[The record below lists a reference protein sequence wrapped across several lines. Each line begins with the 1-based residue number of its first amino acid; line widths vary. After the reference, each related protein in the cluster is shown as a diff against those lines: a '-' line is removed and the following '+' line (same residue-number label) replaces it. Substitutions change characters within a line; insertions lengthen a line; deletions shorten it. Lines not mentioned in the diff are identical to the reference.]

1 MAYRELNIIVNQALH
16 GYQNGHQLLAA
27 STNLSL
33 KAKRT
38 LLFQS
43 DLTGSIQVG
52 FESYIT
58 GYPIKETNHYVFAR
72 TWYAQEM
79 ERPGCVWTHSLLLD
93 LADIGKLPDLSI
105 LNSLFKRPKINS
117 FDSYNSELIFDAVK
131 ISIALKK
138 NESEINDYMGA
149 IMEALYQSPNTTCLI
164 PQNSSQNLENEI
176 LNIWSEQW
184 PRLRRNFT
192 FCTGALNLKVLEGEE
207 YDLQIIP
214 EKLTSNIN
222 RQSKNSNVVN
232 FEQTHF
238 DDWLNIL
245 KKYDRKEIH
254 RFLWTFGADVEGKRS
269 NYIPLL
275 KLFQSLHSPDFS
287 LSEVNNFVTKYF
299 PDSDKGK
306 FLKKNFFGAN
316 SILPVSEKVLI
327 DFLLSNSNN
336 LFINYNELQIADR
349 IINLITDGEISD
361 DEIIQLIRKI
371 DYSRIDISFWNKTN
385 LPLELV
391 LRLIEENPNLISVLV
406 NRIPKIAEDIK
417 VWHLKYSIQL
427 EILYSLQDLNT
438 NWENVLA
445 AVVISGSKIIF
456 DFRKVLG
463 QKVTT
468 YSLQLINSGEGSSL
482 NVDWIKY
489 FVQNDE
495 AFNAWIMDNKNALQ
509 RPVFILMF
517 EYLSPK
523 QIEYLRL
530 DSKIL
535 VFGYEM
541 VKSMYT
547 MDFVYITSCKL
558 LSVGY
563 NNILTSSYLLVEHTF
578 PMVYNAVCSNKI
590 ENNIWKYISREN
602 PIHDH
607 DDFFNPFSMISYFQK
622 RKRKRYEVE
631 YWDIGRQLIVKT
643 VNHFIQSLWP
653 LQSFATT
660 FSGKK
665 DFKDAILYCFTFEKG
680 AKLVDNLIDE
690 IRQDRINLN
699 KEQSN
704 VIINIFKEII

>member
-1 MAYRELNIIVNQALH
+1 MAYRELNITVNQALH

-33 KAKRT
+33 NAKRT

-43 DLTGSIQVG
+43 DLTGSIVPG

-58 GYPIKETNHYVFAR
+58 GYPIRETNHYVFAR
-72 TWYAQEM
+72 TWYAPEM

-93 LADIGKLPDLSI
+93 LSDIGKLPDLSI
-105 LNSLFKRPKINS
+105 LNSLFKRPKANS
-117 FDSYNSELIFDAVK
+117 FESYNFELIFDAVK

-149 IMEALYQSPNTTCLI
+149 IMEALYKSPNSTCLV

-214 EKLTSNIN
+214 EKLTSNIK
-222 RQSKNSNVVN
+222 RQSKDSNVIH
-232 FEQTHF
+232 FEQSYF
-238 DDWLNIL
+238 DDWLNIF

-254 RFLWTFGADVEGKRS
+254 RFLWAFGADIEGKRS

-287 LSEVNNFVTKYF
+287 LSEVNNFVSKYF

-336 LFINYNELQIADR
+336 LSINYNELQIADR
-349 IINLITDGEISD
+349 IINLITSGEISD
-361 DEIIQLIRKI
+361 DEIIRLFRKI
-371 DYSRIDISFWNKTN
+371 DYSRIDISIWNKAN

-391 LRLIEENPNLISVLV
+391 LRLIEENSSLISVLV
-406 NRIPKIAEDIK
+406 NRLPKIAEDIK
-417 VWHLKYSIQL
+417 VWHLSYSIQL
-427 EILYSLQDLNT
+427 EILHSLQDLNT
-438 NWENVLA
+438 NWENVLD
-445 AVVISGSKIIF
+445 AVVNSGSKVIF
-456 DFRKVLG
+456 DFRKVIG

-468 YSLQLINSGEGSSL
+468 YSLQLINSGEGSTL
-482 NVDWIKY
+482 NVDWIEY

-495 AFNAWIMDNKNALQ
+495 AFNAWILDNKNALEV
-509 RPVFILMF
+509 PVFILMF

-535 VFGYEM
+535 VSGYETI
-541 VKSMYT
+541 KSACT
-547 MDFVYITSCKL
+547 IDFIYITSCKL

-563 NNILTSSYLLVEHTF
+563 DNVLTSSYLLIEKTF
-578 PMVYNAVCSNKI
+578 PTVYSAVCSNKI
-590 ENNIWKYISREN
+590 GNNIWKYFSREN

-607 DDFFNPFSMISYFQK
+607 DDFFNPFSVFLYFQK

-631 YWDIGRQLIVKT
+631 YWDIGRQLVVKT
-643 VNHFIQSLWP
+643 VNHFIHNLWP
-653 LQSFATT
+653 LKSFATT

-665 DFKDAILYCFTFEKG
+665 DFKDALRYCFTFEKG
-680 AKLVDNLIDE
+680 VKLVEDLIDE
-690 IRQDRINLN
+690 IRQGRVKLN
-699 KEQSN
+699 NEQNN
-704 VIINIFKEII
+704 VIINIFK